1 MIDAFVID
9 IILVCI
15 GFIALIIGSCTD
27 IKTREVPDWLNFAL
41 IACALGLRL
50 IYSILSFDFSYFL
63 YGLLGFGIF
72 FAIAYAMFYSGQ
84 WGGGDSKML
93 MGVGALIGTYP
104 EFLLKFFS
112 PDLSFGLPFAF
123 FLNLL
128 FVGSFYG
135 LSWSIFLAVKNWK
148 SFSHKWKEFMSNK
161 ILVLCRKVLL
171 AVMVLAII
179 SLFLVKDLMIQ
190 FLVFAFVFVSVLTFY
205 VWIFVKCIENSC
217 MYKHYPV
224 EKLTEGD
231 WVVENVFVKGKKIF
245 SSTKTGI
252 EKKDIEKLKSH
263 HVRQVLVKEGIPFVP
278 SFLIAFV
285 LTLIFGNLLF
295 LFVGF

>member
-1 MIDAFVID
+1 MDAFVID
-9 IILVCI
+9 IILLCV

-41 IACALGLRL
+41 IASALGLRL
-50 IYSILSFDFSYFL
+50 IYSVVSFDFSYFL

-72 FAIAYAMFYSGQ
+72 FVIAYLMFYSGQ

-93 MGVGALIGTYP
+93 MGVGALVGTYP

-112 PDLSFGLPFAF
+112 PNLSFGLPVAF

-135 LSWSIFLAVKNWK
+135 LVWSIVLAVKHRK
-148 SFSHKWKEFMSNK
+148 AFVKKWKEMLSIK
-161 ILVLCRKVLL
+161 IMVVIRKILL
-171 AVMVLAII
+171 AVMIFAII
-179 SLFLVKDLMIQ
+179 SLFLIKNMIIQ
-190 FLVFAFVFVSVLTFY
+190 FFIFGFVCVSVLTFY
-205 VWIFVKCIENSC
+205 VWIFVKCIETSC

-231 WVVENVFVKGKKIF
+231 WIAEDIVINGKKIIGA
-245 SSTKTGI
+245 KNLGI
-252 EKKDIEKLKSH
+252 EKHQIEKILKSNIKT
-263 HVRQVLVKEGIPFVP
+263 VLVKEGIPFVP